1 MASTGADQP
10 PGPSPGPPSGPSPGR
25 TPGPPPG
32 PSPERPAGRP
42 SPRPAIGAL
51 IGYRPGRSAS
61 QANRDHGITDAVK
74 LASNENPYPPLSAVT
89 EAVTREM
96 ESANLY
102 RDHRAV
108 ALRTAI
114 ADWVGVGADRVTVGA
129 GSIAIIYQL
138 AVAYLDPG
146 DEVLTPWIS
155 FEAFPVIAQTMGAAL
170 VQVPLVDCAYDL
182 DAVAG
187 AVGERTRMITL
198 ANPNNP
204 TGTAASTDEIA
215 KLLDR
220 VPDDVVV
227 LVDEAYREFTDPA
240 LGDPL
245 DGLLDDHAN
254 VIVTRTFSKA
264 YSLAGVRVGYAIADP
279 EIIAAV
285 DRCLIPFNV
294 NGPAQ
299 AAALAA
305 LEARDQIRGRVAAL
319 VAERERV
326 TAALRER
333 GWTIPDSQ
341 ANFVFLPAGDRTDD
355 ICAGLESRGVV
366 TRPFTGWGIRVTT
379 SLPPHNDRFLAAL
392 DEVAP
397 EPPA

>member
-1 MASTGADQP
+1 MASTGADQASYQIP
-10 PGPSPGPPSGPSPGR
+10 DQPRDPSPAPPSD
-25 TPGPPPG
+25 
-32 PSPERPAGRP
+32 RPAGRP
-42 SPRPAIGAL
+42 APRPAIGAL
-51 IGYRPGRSAS
+51 TGYRPGRSAS
-61 QANRDHGITDAVK
+61 QANRDHGLTDAIK
-74 LASNENPYPPLSAVT
+74 LAGNENPYPPVPAVA
-89 EAVTREM
+89 EAVAKEI

-102 RDHRAV
+102 RDHRAA
-108 ALRTAI
+108 ALRAAI
-114 ADWVGVGADRVTVGA
+114 ADQVGTDADRVTVGA

-170 VQVPLVDCAYDL
+170 VEVPIVEHAYDL
-182 DAVAG
+182 DAVAD

-204 TGTAASTDEIA
+204 TGTAVSTGQIR

-227 LVDEAYREFTDPA
+227 LVDEAYREFMDPA
-240 LGDPL
+240 LGDPADPA
-245 DGLLDDHAN
+245 DGLLADHAN

-264 YSLAGVRVGYAIADP
+264 YSLAGVRVGYAMADP

-285 DRCLIPFNV
+285 DQCLIPFNV

-305 LEARDQIRGRVAAL
+305 LEARDQIRPRLAAL

-326 TAALRER
+326 TAELRGR
-333 GWTIPDSQ
+333 GWAIPDSQ

-355 ICAGLESRGVV
+355 ICVGLERRGVV
-366 TRPFTGWGIRVTT
+366 TRPFTGWGLRVTV
-379 SLPPHNDRFLAAL
+379 SLPAYNDRFLAAL
-392 DEVAP
+392 DEAAP
-397 EPPA
+397 EPVS

>member
-1 MASTGADQP
+1 MASIGADQATDQAP
-10 PGPSPGPPSGPSPGR
+10 DSSPAPPSD
-25 TPGPPPG
+25 
-32 PSPERPAGRP
+32 RPAGRP
-42 SPRPAIGAL
+42 APRPAIGAL
-51 IGYRPGRSAS
+51 TGYRPGRSAS
-61 QANRDHGITDAVK
+61 QANRDHGRIDAIK
-74 LASNENPYPPLSAVT
+74 LASNENPYPPVPAVA
-89 EAVTREM
+89 EAVAKEI

-102 RDHRAV
+102 RDHRAA
-108 ALRTAI
+108 ALRAAI

-170 VQVPLVDCAYDL
+170 VEVPIVDHVYDL
-182 DAVAG
+182 DAVADS
-187 AVGERTRMITL
+187 VGDKTRMITL

-204 TGTAASTDEIA
+204 TGTAVSTGQIRR
-215 KLLDR
+215 LLER

-227 LVDEAYREFTDPA
+227 LVDEAYREFMDPA
-240 LGDPL
+240 LGDPADPA
-245 DGLLDDHAN
+245 DGLLADHPN

-264 YSLAGVRVGYAIADP
+264 YSLAGVRVGYALADP

-285 DRCLIPFNV
+285 DQCLIPFNV

-305 LEARDQIRGRVAAL
+305 LEARDQIRPRVAAL

-326 TAALRER
+326 TAELRDR
-333 GWTIPDSQ
+333 GWAVPDSQ

-355 ICAGLESRGVV
+355 ICVGLERRGVV
-366 TRPFTGWGIRVTT
+366 TRPFTGWGLRVTA
-379 SLPPHNDRFLAAL
+379 SLPAYNDRFLAAL

-397 EPPA
+397 EPVS

>member
-1 MASTGADQP
+1 MASIGADQAP
-10 PGPSPGPPSGPSPGR
+10 DQATDQAPAPPSD
-25 TPGPPPG
+25 
-32 PSPERPAGRP
+32 RPAGRP
-42 SPRPAIGAL
+42 APRPAIGAL
-51 IGYRPGRSAS
+51 TGYRPGRSAS
-61 QANRDHGITDAVK
+61 QANRDHGLSDAIK
-74 LASNENPYPPLSAVT
+74 LAGNENPYPPVPAVA
-89 EAVTREM
+89 EAVAKEI

-102 RDHRAV
+102 RDHRAA
-108 ALRTAI
+108 ALRAAI
-114 ADWVGVGADRVTVGA
+114 ADWVGIGADRVTVGA

-155 FEAFPVIAQTMGAAL
+155 FEAFPVIAQTMGAVL
-170 VQVPLVDCAYDL
+170 VEVPIVDHVYDL
-182 DAVAG
+182 DAVAD

-204 TGTAASTDEIA
+204 TGTAVSTGQIRR
-215 KLLDR
+215 LLER

-227 LVDEAYREFTDPA
+227 LVDEAYREFMDPA
-240 LGDPL
+240 LGDPADPA
-245 DGLLDDHAN
+245 DGLLADHPN

-264 YSLAGVRVGYAIADP
+264 YSLAGMRVGYALADP
-279 EIIAAV
+279 AIIAAV
-285 DRCLIPFNV
+285 DQCLIPFNV

-305 LEARDQIRGRVAAL
+305 LEARDQIRPRVAAL

-326 TAALRER
+326 TAALRDR
-333 GWTIPDSQ
+333 GWAVPDSQ

-355 ICAGLESRGVV
+355 ICVGLERRGVV
-366 TRPFTGWGIRVTT
+366 TRPFTGWGLRVTA
-379 SLPPHNDRFLAAL
+379 SLPVYNDRFLAAL

-397 EPPA
+397 EPVS

>member
-1 MASTGADQP
+1 M
-10 PGPSPGPPSGPSPGR
+10 
-25 TPGPPPG
+25 
-32 PSPERPAGRP
+32 
-42 SPRPAIGAL
+42 PRPAIGAL
-51 IGYRPGRSAS
+51 TGYRPGRSAS

-74 LASNENPYPPLSAVT
+74 LASNENPYPPLPAVT

-102 RDHRAV
+102 RDHRAT
-108 ALRTAI
+108 ALRAAI
-114 ADWVGVGADRVTVGA
+114 ADWVGVDADRVTVGA

-170 VQVPLVDCAYDL
+170 VQVPLVDCAYHL

-187 AVGERTRMITL
+187 AAGERTRMITL

-204 TGTAASTDEIA
+204 TGTAVSADEIA
-215 KLLDR
+215 KLLER

-305 LEARDQIRGRVAAL
+305 LEARDQIRGRVASL

-333 GWTIPDSQ
+333 GWAIPDSQ

-355 ICAGLESRGVV
+355 IWAGLESRGVV

-379 SLPPHNDRFLAAL
+379 SLEPHNDRFLAAL

-397 EPPA
+397 DPPT

>member
-1 MASTGADQP
+1 MASTGADQASDQTP
-10 PGPSPGPPSGPSPGR
+10 DQPRDPSPAPPSD
-25 TPGPPPG
+25 
-32 PSPERPAGRP
+32 RPAGRP
-42 SPRPAIGAL
+42 APRPAIGAL
-51 IGYRPGRSAS
+51 TGYRPGRSAS
-61 QANRDHGITDAVK
+61 QANRDHGLTDAIK
-74 LASNENPYPPLSAVT
+74 LAGNENPYPPVPAVA
-89 EAVTREM
+89 EAVAKEI

-102 RDHRAV
+102 RDHRAA
-108 ALRTAI
+108 ALRAAI
-114 ADWVGVGADRVTVGA
+114 ADRVGIDADRVTVGA

-155 FEAFPVIAQTMGAAL
+155 FEAFPVIAQTMGAVL
-170 VQVPLVDCAYDL
+170 VEVPIVEHAYDL
-182 DAVAG
+182 DAVAD

-204 TGTAASTDEIA
+204 TGTAVSTGQIR

-227 LVDEAYREFTDPA
+227 LVDEAYREFMDPA
-240 LGDPL
+240 LGDPADPA
-245 DGLLDDHAN
+245 DGLLADHAN

-264 YSLAGVRVGYAIADP
+264 YSLAGVRVGYAMADP

-285 DRCLIPFNV
+285 DQCLIPFNV

-305 LEARDQIRGRVAAL
+305 LEARDQIRPRLAAL
-319 VAERERV
+319 TAERERV
-326 TAALRER
+326 TAELRGR
-333 GWTIPDSQ
+333 GWAVPDSQ

-355 ICAGLESRGVV
+355 ICVGLERRGVV
-366 TRPFTGWGIRVTT
+366 TRPFTGWGLRVTV
-379 SLPPHNDRFLAAL
+379 SLPAHNDRFLAAL
-392 DEVAP
+392 DEAAP
-397 EPPA
+397 EPVS

>member
-1 MASTGADQP
+1 MASTGADQASYQIP
-10 PGPSPGPPSGPSPGR
+10 DQPRDPSPAPPSD
-25 TPGPPPG
+25 
-32 PSPERPAGRP
+32 RPAGRP
-42 SPRPAIGAL
+42 APRPAIGAL
-51 IGYRPGRSAS
+51 TGYRPGRSAS
-61 QANRDHGITDAVK
+61 QANRDHGLTDAIK
-74 LASNENPYPPLSAVT
+74 LAGNENPYPPVPTVA
-89 EAVTREM
+89 EAVAKEI

-102 RDHRAV
+102 RDHRAT
-108 ALRTAI
+108 ALRAAI
-114 ADWVGVGADRVTVGA
+114 ADRVGIDADRVTVGA

-155 FEAFPVIAQTMGAAL
+155 FEAFPVIAQTMGAVL
-170 VQVPLVDCAYDL
+170 VEVPIVDHAYDL
-182 DAVAG
+182 DAVAD

-204 TGTAASTDEIA
+204 TGTAVSTDEIR

-220 VPDDVVV
+220 VPDDMVV
-227 LVDEAYREFTDPA
+227 LVDEAYREFMDPA
-240 LGDPL
+240 LGDPADPA
-245 DGLLDDHAN
+245 DGLLADHAN

-264 YSLAGVRVGYAIADP
+264 YSLAGVRVGYAMADP

-285 DRCLIPFNV
+285 DQCLIPFNV

-305 LEARDQIRGRVAAL
+305 LEARDQIRPRLAAL

-326 TAALRER
+326 TAELRGR
-333 GWTIPDSQ
+333 GWAVPDSQ

-355 ICAGLESRGVV
+355 ICVGLERRGVV
-366 TRPFTGWGIRVTT
+366 TRPFTGWGLRVTV
-379 SLPPHNDRFLAAL
+379 SLPAHNDRFLAAL
-392 DEVAP
+392 DEAAP
-397 EPPA
+397 EPVS

>member
-1 MASTGADQP
+1 MASIGADQTP
-10 PGPSPGPPSGPSPGR
+10 EQAPDPPSD
-25 TPGPPPG
+25 
-32 PSPERPAGRP
+32 RPAGRP
-42 SPRPAIGAL
+42 APRPAIGAL
-51 IGYRPGRSAS
+51 TGYRPGRSAS
-61 QANRDHGITDAVK
+61 QANRDHGLTDAIK
-74 LASNENPYPPLSAVT
+74 LAGNENPYPPVPAVAA
-89 EAVTREM
+89 AVAEEI

-102 RDHRAV
+102 RDHRAA
-108 ALRTAI
+108 ALRAAI

-170 VQVPLVDCAYDL
+170 VQVPIVDHGYDL
-182 DAVAG
+182 DAVAD

-204 TGTAASTDEIA
+204 TGTAVSTGQIRR
-215 KLLDR
+215 LLER

-227 LVDEAYREFTDPA
+227 LVDEAYREFMDPA
-240 LGDPL
+240 LGDPADPA
-245 DGLLDDHAN
+245 DGLLADHAN

-264 YSLAGVRVGYAIADP
+264 YSLAGVRVGYALADP

-285 DRCLIPFNV
+285 DQCLIPFNV

-305 LEARDQIRGRVAAL
+305 LEARDQIRPRVAAL
-319 VAERERV
+319 TAERARV
-326 TAALRER
+326 TAALRDR
-333 GWTIPDSQ
+333 GWAVPDSQ

-355 ICAGLESRGVV
+355 ICVGLERRGVV
-366 TRPFTGWGIRVTT
+366 TRPFTGWGLRVTV
-379 SLPPHNDRFLAAL
+379 SLPAHNDRFLAAL
-392 DEVAP
+392 DEAAS
-397 EPPA
+397 EPVS

>member
-1 MASTGADQP
+1 MASTGADQASYQTP
-10 PGPSPGPPSGPSPGR
+10 DQPRDPSPAPPSD
-25 TPGPPPG
+25 
-32 PSPERPAGRP
+32 RPAGRP
-42 SPRPAIGAL
+42 APRPAIGAL
-51 IGYRPGRSAS
+51 TGYRPGRSAS
-61 QANRDHGITDAVK
+61 QANRDHGLTDAIK
-74 LASNENPYPPLSAVT
+74 LAGNENPYPPVPAVA
-89 EAVTREM
+89 EAVAKEI

-102 RDHRAV
+102 RDHRAA
-108 ALRTAI
+108 ALRAAI
-114 ADWVGVGADRVTVGA
+114 ADRVGTDADRVTVGA

-155 FEAFPVIAQTMGAAL
+155 FEAFPVIAQTMGAVL
-170 VQVPLVDCAYDL
+170 VEVPIVDHAYDL
-182 DAVAG
+182 DAVAD

-204 TGTAASTDEIA
+204 TGTAVSTDEIR

-227 LVDEAYREFTDPA
+227 LVDEAYREFMDPA
-240 LGDPL
+240 LGDPADPA
-245 DGLLDDHAN
+245 DGLLADHAN

-264 YSLAGVRVGYAIADP
+264 YSLAGVRVGYAMADP

-285 DRCLIPFNV
+285 DQCLIPFNV

-305 LEARDQIRGRVAAL
+305 LEARDQIRPRLAAL

-326 TAALRER
+326 TAELRGR
-333 GWTIPDSQ
+333 GWAVPDSQ

-355 ICAGLESRGVV
+355 ICVGLERRGVV
-366 TRPFTGWGIRVTT
+366 TRPFTGWGLRVTV
-379 SLPPHNDRFLAAL
+379 SLPAHNDRFLAAL
-392 DEVAP
+392 DEAAP
-397 EPPA
+397 EPVS

>member
-1 MASTGADQP
+1 MASIGADQAP
-10 PGPSPGPPSGPSPGR
+10 DQATDQAPAPPSD
-25 TPGPPPG
+25 
-32 PSPERPAGRP
+32 RPAGRP
-42 SPRPAIGAL
+42 APRPAIGAL
-51 IGYRPGRSAS
+51 TGYRPGRSAS
-61 QANRDHGITDAVK
+61 QANRDHGRIDAIK
-74 LASNENPYPPLSAVT
+74 LASNENPYPPVPAVA
-89 EAVTREM
+89 EAVAKEI

-102 RDHRAV
+102 RDHRAT
-108 ALRTAI
+108 ALRAAI

-170 VQVPLVDCAYDL
+170 VEVPIVDHAYDL
-182 DAVAG
+182 DAVAD
-187 AVGERTRMITL
+187 AVGDKTRMITL

-204 TGTAASTDEIA
+204 TGTAVSTGQIRR
-215 KLLDR
+215 LLER
-220 VPDDVVV
+220 VPDDVLV
-227 LVDEAYREFTDPA
+227 LVDEAYREFMDPA
-240 LGDPL
+240 LGDPADPA
-245 DGLLDDHAN
+245 DGLLADHPN

-264 YSLAGVRVGYAIADP
+264 YSLAGVRVGYALADP
-279 EIIAAV
+279 AIIAAV
-285 DRCLIPFNV
+285 DQCLIPFNV

-305 LEARDQIRGRVAAL
+305 LQARDQIRPRVAAL

-326 TAALRER
+326 TAALRDR
-333 GWTIPDSQ
+333 GWAVPDSQ

-355 ICAGLESRGVV
+355 ICVGLERRGVV
-366 TRPFTGWGIRVTT
+366 TRPFTGWGLRVTA
-379 SLPPHNDRFLAAL
+379 SLPAYNDRFLAAL

-397 EPPA
+397 EPVS

>member
-1 MASTGADQP
+1 MTAEGGESR
-10 PGPSPGPPSGPSPGR
+10 S
-25 TPGPPPG
+25 
-32 PSPERPAGRP
+32 RPA
-42 SPRPAIGAL
+42 PRPAIGAL
-51 IGYRPGRSAS
+51 TGYRPGRSAS
-61 QANRDHGITDAVK
+61 QANRDHGLTDAIK
-74 LASNENPYPPLSAVT
+74 LAGNENPYPPVPAVA
-89 EAVTREM
+89 EAVAKEI

-102 RDHRAV
+102 RDHRAA
-108 ALRTAI
+108 ALRAAI
-114 ADWVGVGADRVTVGA
+114 ADQVGIGADRVTVGA

-170 VQVPLVDCAYDL
+170 VEVPIVDHVYDL
-182 DAVAG
+182 DAVAD

-204 TGTAASTDEIA
+204 TGTAVSTDEIR

-220 VPDDVVV
+220 VPNDVVV
-227 LVDEAYREFTDPA
+227 LVDEAYREFMDPA
-240 LGDPL
+240 LGDPADPA
-245 DGLLDDHAN
+245 DGLLADHAN

-264 YSLAGVRVGYAIADP
+264 YSLAGVRVGYAMADP

-285 DRCLIPFNV
+285 DQCLIPFNV

-305 LEARDQIRGRVAAL
+305 LEARDQIRPRLAAL
-319 VAERERV
+319 TAERERV
-326 TAALRER
+326 TAELRDR
-333 GWTIPDSQ
+333 GWAVPDSQ

-355 ICAGLESRGVV
+355 ICVGLERRGVV
-366 TRPFTGWGIRVTT
+366 TRPFTGWGLRVTV
-379 SLPPHNDRFLAAL
+379 SLPAHNDRFLAAL
-392 DEVAP
+392 DEAAP
-397 EPPA
+397 EPVS

>member
-1 MASTGADQP
+1 MASTGADQAP
-10 PGPSPGPPSGPSPGR
+10 DQPRDPSPAPPSD
-25 TPGPPPG
+25 
-32 PSPERPAGRP
+32 RPAGRP
-42 SPRPAIGAL
+42 APRPAIGAL
-51 IGYRPGRSAS
+51 TGYRPGRSAS
-61 QANRDHGITDAVK
+61 QANRDHGLTDAIK
-74 LASNENPYPPLSAVT
+74 LAGNENPYPPVPAVA
-89 EAVTREM
+89 EAVAKEI

-102 RDHRAV
+102 RDHRAA
-108 ALRTAI
+108 ALRAAI
-114 ADWVGVGADRVTVGA
+114 ADQVGTDADRVTVGA

-155 FEAFPVIAQTMGAAL
+155 FEAFPVIAQTMGAVL
-170 VQVPLVDCAYDL
+170 VEVPIVDHAYDL
-182 DAVAG
+182 DAVAD

-204 TGTAASTDEIA
+204 TGTAVSTDEIR

-227 LVDEAYREFTDPA
+227 LVDEAYREFMDPA
-240 LGDPL
+240 LGDPADPA
-245 DGLLDDHAN
+245 DGLLADHAN

-264 YSLAGVRVGYAIADP
+264 YSLAGVRVGYAMADP

-285 DRCLIPFNV
+285 DQCLIPFNV

-305 LEARDQIRGRVAAL
+305 LEARDQIRPRLAAL
-319 VAERERV
+319 TAERERV
-326 TAALRER
+326 TAELRGR
-333 GWTIPDSQ
+333 GWAVPDSQ

-355 ICAGLESRGVV
+355 ICVGLERRGVV
-366 TRPFTGWGIRVTT
+366 TRPFTGWGLRVTV
-379 SLPPHNDRFLAAL
+379 SLPAHNDRFLAAL
-392 DEVAP
+392 DEAAP
-397 EPPA
+397 EPVS

>member
-1 MASTGADQP
+1 MASIGADQATDQAP
-10 PGPSPGPPSGPSPGR
+10 DPSPAPSSD
-25 TPGPPPG
+25 
-32 PSPERPAGRP
+32 RPAGRP
-42 SPRPAIGAL
+42 APRPAIGAL
-51 IGYRPGRSAS
+51 TGYRPGRSAS
-61 QANRDHGITDAVK
+61 QANRDHGLSDAIK
-74 LASNENPYPPLSAVT
+74 LAGNENPYPPVPAVA
-89 EAVTREM
+89 EAVATEI

-102 RDHRAV
+102 RDHRAT
-108 ALRTAI
+108 ALRAAI
-114 ADWVGVGADRVTVGA
+114 ADWVGIGADRVTVGA

-155 FEAFPVIAQTMGAAL
+155 FEAFPVIAQTMGAVL
-170 VQVPLVDCAYDL
+170 VEVPIVDHVYDL
-182 DAVAG
+182 NAVAD

-204 TGTAASTDEIA
+204 TGTAVSTGQIR

-227 LVDEAYREFTDPA
+227 LVDEAYREFMDPA
-240 LGDPL
+240 LGDPADPA
-245 DGLLDDHAN
+245 DGLLADHPN

-264 YSLAGVRVGYAIADP
+264 YSLAGVRVGYALADP
-279 EIIAAV
+279 AIIAAV
-285 DRCLIPFNV
+285 DQCLIPFNV

-305 LEARDQIRGRVAAL
+305 LEARDQIQPRVAAL

-326 TAALRER
+326 TAELRDR
-333 GWTIPDSQ
+333 GWAVPDSQ

-355 ICAGLESRGVV
+355 ICVGLERRGVV
-366 TRPFTGWGIRVTT
+366 TRPFTGWGLRVTA
-379 SLPPHNDRFLAAL
+379 SLPAYNDRFLAAL
-392 DEVAP
+392 DKVAP
-397 EPPA
+397 EPVS

>member
-1 MASTGADQP
+1 M
-10 PGPSPGPPSGPSPGR
+10 
-25 TPGPPPG
+25 
-32 PSPERPAGRP
+32 RPA
-42 SPRPAIGAL
+42 PRPAIGAL
-51 IGYRPGRSAS
+51 TGYRPGRSAS
-61 QANRDHGITDAVK
+61 QANRDHGLTDAIK
-74 LASNENPYPPLSAVT
+74 LAGNENPYPPVPAVA
-89 EAVTREM
+89 EAVAKEI

-102 RDHRAV
+102 RDHRAS
-108 ALRTAI
+108 ALRAAI
-114 ADWVGVGADRVTVGA
+114 ADQVGIDADRVTVGA

-170 VQVPLVDCAYDL
+170 VEVPIVEHAYDL
-182 DAVAG
+182 DAVAD
-187 AVGERTRMITL
+187 AVGEQTRMITL

-204 TGTAASTDEIA
+204 TGTAVSTGQIR

-227 LVDEAYREFTDPA
+227 LVDEAYREFMDPA
-240 LGDPL
+240 LGDPADPA
-245 DGLLDDHAN
+245 DGLLADHAN

-264 YSLAGVRVGYAIADP
+264 YSLAGVRVGYAMADP

-285 DRCLIPFNV
+285 DQCLIPFNV

-305 LEARDQIRGRVAAL
+305 LEARDQIRPRLAAL
-319 VAERERV
+319 TAERERV
-326 TAALRER
+326 TAALRDR
-333 GWTIPDSQ
+333 GWAVPDSQ

-355 ICAGLESRGVV
+355 ICVGLERRGVV
-366 TRPFTGWGIRVTT
+366 TRPFTGWGLRVTV
-379 SLPPHNDRFLAAL
+379 SLPAHNDRFLAAL
-392 DEVAP
+392 DEAAP
-397 EPPA
+397 EPVS

>member
-1 MASTGADQP
+1 MASIGADQAP
-10 PGPSPGPPSGPSPGR
+10 DQATDQAPDSSPAPPSDR
-25 TPGPPPG
+25 L
-32 PSPERPAGRP
+32 AGRP
-42 SPRPAIGAL
+42 APRPAIGAMT
-51 IGYRPGRSAS
+51 GYRPGRSAS
-61 QANRDHGITDAVK
+61 QANRDHSRIDAIK
-74 LASNENPYPPLSAVT
+74 LASNENPYPPVPAVA
-89 EAVTREM
+89 EAVAKEI

-102 RDHRAV
+102 RDHRAA
-108 ALRTAI
+108 ALRAAI

-155 FEAFPVIAQTMGAAL
+155 FEAFPVIAQTMGGAL
-170 VQVPLVDCAYDL
+170 VEVPIVDHVYDL
-182 DAVAG
+182 DAVADS
-187 AVGERTRMITL
+187 VGDKTRMITL

-204 TGTAASTDEIA
+204 TGTAVSTGQIRR
-215 KLLDR
+215 LLER

-227 LVDEAYREFTDPA
+227 LVDEAYREFMDPA
-240 LGDPL
+240 LGDPADPA
-245 DGLLDDHAN
+245 DGLLADHPN

-264 YSLAGVRVGYAIADP
+264 YSLAGVRVGYALADP
-279 EIIAAV
+279 AIIAAV
-285 DRCLIPFNV
+285 DQCLIPFNV

-305 LEARDQIRGRVAAL
+305 LEARDQIQPRVAAL

-326 TAALRER
+326 TAELRGR
-333 GWTIPDSQ
+333 GWAVPDSQ

-355 ICAGLESRGVV
+355 ICVGLERRGVV
-366 TRPFTGWGIRVTT
+366 TRPFTGWGLRVTA
-379 SLPPHNDRFLAAL
+379 SLPVYNDRFLAAL

-397 EPPA
+397 EPVS